1 MNTFVQSA
9 LNKVLNTENK
19 RHIAQN
25 SGWLMLDYGAR
36 MLVGL
41 FIGIWVT
48 RYLGPADY
56 GKLNYAVALISIFAP
71 LSLLGLDTTV
81 PKELIIR
88 EQHKEETLGS
98 AFFLKL
104 TGGFLIFI
112 LALAIAF
119 TLHPDDKVI
128 LILACFIG
136 LSYVFKS
143 FEAIDIWFLN
153 KLSSKYTVIAR
164 NSGLFVSGILRVIFI
179 LGGFSVIYFGL
190 VVTVEAFII
199 AVVSLVIFVKTEF
212 LSVEFRKIRFVLKE
226 MLNLLKKSWIF
237 ALIGFLNLALMNI
250 DKIMIENM
258 LDSYELGLYS
268 VATSVCV
275 SFSLLGSSMI
285 KSVYPV
291 LIKFKEE
298 RPFEEYAADFQKL
311 FNYLALLAY
320 GIILCVL
327 VSANVVVPLLW
338 GKTFAFSALILCVQV
353 FSILFLFVG
362 CCGWYHMFAM
372 NLSRF
377 FVFAFTAGIFS
388 NIALN
393 YVLIRQIGVIGAAY
407 STVISFFIV
416 YVLSGL
422 FYDETRQI
430 FKMQLKAVLLVDLIR
445 GILNNK
451 RLPETD

>member
-19 RHIAQN
+19 RNIAQN
-25 SGWLMLDYGAR
+25 SGWLMLDYGTR

-56 GKLNYAVALISIFAP
+56 GKLNYVVALISLFAP
-71 LSLLGLDTTV
+71 LYMLGLDTTV

-119 TLHPDDKVI
+119 TLHPDDKVV
-128 LILACFIG
+128 LILAGFIG
-136 LSYVFKS
+136 LSYIFKS
-143 FEAIDIWFLN
+143 FEALDIWFLN

-164 NSGLFVSGILRVIFI
+164 NSGLLVSGILRIIFI
-179 LGGFSVIYFGL
+179 LGGFSIIFFGL

-199 AVVSLVIFVKTEF
+199 AVVSLFIFIKTEF
-212 LSVEFRKIRFVLKE
+212 LSVEFRKIKFVFKE
-226 MLNLLKKSWIF
+226 MFNLLKKSWLF
-237 ALIGFLNLALMNI
+237 ALIGFFNLALMNI

-268 VATSVCV
+268 VATSICV
-275 SFSLLGSSMI
+275 SFSLLGYSI
-285 KSVYPV
+285 TKSVYPV

-327 VSANVVVPLLW
+327 ISANVVVPLLW
-338 GKTFAFSALILCVQV
+338 GKSFAFSALILCVQI

-362 CCGWYHMFAM
+362 YCGWCHMFAM
-372 NLSRF
+372 NLNKF
-377 FVFAFTAGIFS
+377 FVFAFIAGIFS
-388 NIALN
+388 NISLN
-393 YVLIRQIGVIGAAY
+393 YILIREIGVIGAAY
-407 STVISFFIV
+407 AVVVSFFIV

-422 FYDETRQI
+422 FYDKTRQI
-430 FKMQLKAVLLVDLIR
+430 FKMQLKAILLVDLINLL
-445 GILNNK
+445 IK
-451 RLPETD
+451 HKK